1 MLVFEPRPTRCRGP
15 DEWNN
20 WKKYSRRLRQSRL
33 PFPVKHSPNRRPVPV
48 AGPLQP
54 KSSGCS
60 EGSGELGCGFLISTT
75 LTFFSIRTSF
85 FFFVL
90 VYTMST
96 VNYLLQKDSDKKIR
110 AYIMDTFLKS
120 GSLKLS
126 ERIVANRCDRL
137 RETISVYTWLSSMAL
152 LHSLTKL
159 GFYTM
164 IEKVIL
170 VL

>member
-1 MLVFEPRPTRCRGP
+1 MFGLFGGVGGVGMWFF
-15 DEWNN
+15 NFN
-20 WKKYSRRLRQSRL
+20 HFNLFFHL
-33 PFPVKHSPNRRPVPV
+33 NFI
-48 AGPLQP
+48 
-54 KSSGCS
+54 
-60 EGSGELGCGFLISTT
+60 FLT
-75 LTFFSIRTSF
+75 L
-85 FFFVL
+85 FVL
-90 VYTMST
+90 VYRMST

-110 AYIMDTFLKS
+110 AYITDTFLKS

-137 RETISVYTWLSSMAL
+137 RDTISVYTWLSSMAL

>member
-1 MLVFEPRPTRCRGP
+1 
-15 DEWNN
+15 
-20 WKKYSRRLRQSRL
+20 
-33 PFPVKHSPNRRPVPV
+33 
-48 AGPLQP
+48 
-54 KSSGCS
+54 
-60 EGSGELGCGFLISTT
+60 
-75 LTFFSIRTSF
+75 
-85 FFFVL
+85 
-90 VYTMST
+90 MST